1 VADSPLT
8 DRTIMPTIAQ
18 LKQQVDRIRVAS
30 FQTDVTDTLA
40 SHLRRHAL
48 AGVQAA
54 LETALVEELEAH
66 RQPYRQHVLP
76 IALQRSGTYTRRVL
90 TTHGFIPDLH
100 IPKLRAEN
108 HARPWQVLTRYQLS
122 MPLLLDQALYLY
134 TLGLSIR
141 DLQEALYILF
151 GHVLSREAV
160 NRVTRAAQSPM
171 DAWRTRPITDTAPIL
186 LVDGVW
192 AQVLFPTGA
201 TFLDQSGHERREMRG
216 VDQVILTVMGVW
228 EDGRH
233 QILHY
238 QLASTEDTAAWA
250 DLLTSLIGR
259 GLDATAVQMVVSDGS
274 TGLPA
279 ALATHLPAAKQQ
291 RCVVHKIR
299 GLEKAFCY
307 RALPPTDPVTQEPLT
322 HESARRLRRQQLST
336 DAHAIFEAPTRAEAD
351 AGLAAFRSTWASLEP
366 EVVRLLT
373 KNVDACLT
381 FYQFDQRLH
390 RLIRSTNLLE
400 RFFREFRTKSDE
412 IGAFPNDLSCLVVF
426 HLIVIR
432 DDAKHDR
439 GQTAKTG

>member
-1 VADSPLT
+1 
-8 DRTIMPTIAQ
+8 MPTIAQ

-30 FQTDVTDTLA
+30 FQTDLTDTLA

-108 HARPWQVLTRYQLS
+108 HARPWLILTRYQLS

-171 DAWRTRPITDTAPIL
+171 DAWRTRPITDTPPIL

-192 AQVLFPTGA
+192 GQVLFPTGA
-201 TFLDQSGHERREMRG
+201 TFLDQSGHERREMHG

-238 QLASTEDTAAWA
+238 QLASAEDTAAWA

-259 GLDATAVQMVVSDGS
+259 GLDAAAVQMVVSDGS

-307 RALPPTDPVTQEPLT
+307 RALPTTDPVTQEPLT
-322 HESARRLRRQQLST
+322 HEAARRLRRQQLST

-351 AGLAAFRSTWASLEP
+351 ARLAAFRSTWASLES

-373 KNVDACLT
+373 KNVDASLT
-381 FYQFDQRLH
+381 FYQFDQLLH
-390 RLIRSTNLLE
+390 PLIRSTNLLE

-439 GQTAKTG
+439 GHTAKTG

>member
-1 VADSPLT
+1 MS
-8 DRTIMPTIAQ
+8 TIAQ
-18 LKQQVDRIRVAS
+18 VKHQVDRIWYAS
-30 FQTDVTDTLA
+30 FQTDLADTLA

-54 LETALVEELEAH
+54 LEMALVEELEAH
-66 RQPYRQHVLP
+66 RQPYRQQYLP
-76 IALQRSGTYTRRVL
+76 VALQRSGTYTRRVL
-90 TTHGFIPDLH
+90 TTHGFIPDLRV
-100 IPKLRAEN
+100 PKLRADN
-108 HARPWQVLTRYQLS
+108 HARRWQVLTRYQMS

-141 DLQEALYILF
+141 DLQEALYVLF

-160 NRVTRAAQSPM
+160 NRVTRAASSPM
-171 DAWRTRPITDTAPIL
+171 DTWRTQPITDTPPIL

-192 AQVLFPTGA
+192 GQVLQPTGA

-238 QLASTEDTAAWA
+238 QLAAAEDTAAWSS
-250 DLLTSLIGR
+250 LLAALLGR
-259 GLDATAVQMVVSDGS
+259 GMDAAAVQMVVSDGS
-274 TGLPA
+274 TGLPP
-279 ALATHLPAAKQQ
+279 ALATHLPDAKQQ

-299 GLEKAFCY
+299 GLERAFCY
-307 RALPPTDPVTQEPLT
+307 RDLTMIDPLT
-322 HESARRLRRQQLST
+322 QQSLSYEAARRLRRQHLST

-351 AGLAAFRSTWASLEP
+351 TRLAAFRATWGGLEA

-373 KNVDACLT
+373 KDVDACLT
-381 FYQFDQRLH
+381 FYQFDQSLH

-412 IGAFPNDLSCLVVF
+412 IGAFPNDISCLVVF

-439 GQTAKTG
+439 GHTAKTG